1 MLGVSVSGVP
11 HTQDTNWDEVEEEVD
26 EFEDPVA
33 EWFMTSEA
41 DATLVIHHH
50 ECPASQDERRV
61 CTCTPV
67 TLIRGALA

>member
-1 MLGVSVSGVP
+1 MSGIVHNLEIEIP
-11 HTQDTNWDEVEEEVD
+11 EEEQ
-26 EFEDPVA
+26 EDPVA

-50 ECPASQDERRV
+50 TCAASQDERRV

-67 TLIRGALA
+67 TLTRGALA